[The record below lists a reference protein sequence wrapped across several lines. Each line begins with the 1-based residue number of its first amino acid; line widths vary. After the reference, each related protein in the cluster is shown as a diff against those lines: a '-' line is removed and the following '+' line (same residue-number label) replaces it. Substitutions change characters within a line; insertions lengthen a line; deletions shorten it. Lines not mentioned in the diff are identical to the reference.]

1 MELKF
6 VELTRTYGSNV
17 ALNSLSLTLTKG
29 IYGILGPNGAGKS
42 TLMNLITDNL
52 KRSGGSILYDGTD
65 ILKLGR
71 QFRKK
76 VGYMPQ
82 QQGYYEDLSASAFL
96 KYMAEVK
103 GVPRREAA
111 RQIPEL
117 LKRVHLSDVAHDR
130 VGSFSGGMKQ
140 RIMLAQALLGGPE
153 ILILDEP
160 TAGLDPKERIRL
172 RNFIMELSADKMI
185 LLATHVV
192 SDIECI
198 ADKVLLMRK
207 GNLVGQG
214 TPMELISSLKGKV
227 AEMPCTKQQLSEL
240 ERKYPSG
247 NVSQRRDGMVF
258 RLVGDEFQD
267 GFEVIEDPI
276 GLEDV
281 YLYYCDK

>member
-6 VELTRTYGSNV
+6 VELTRTYGSNA

-52 KRSGGSILYDGTD
+52 KRSRGSILYDGTD